1 MLALFAT
8 ESFEAAQIFL
18 CDFVEECA
26 FGAAPDVAGIVPH
39 KGCLPV
45 RVGGMRMLRMPLAL
59 LLHDGL
65 ALQS

>member
-8 ESFEAAQIFL
+8 KSFEAAQIFL
-18 CDFVEECA
+18 YDFVEECA

-45 RVGGMRMLRMPLAL
+45 QVGMRTLRMPLAL
-59 LLHDGL
+59 LLQDTP